1 MSHGLIG
8 SLLSPPP
15 SLLEPVKRNVFVS
28 YYHGDQSEV
37 DDFIGQYCTLE
48 RIFTP
53 YMLSAR
59 QRYGG
64 NTIQSSNPNYVM
76 QQIRSRHVSP
86 TTVTMLLLGACT
98 HSRRYIDWETKA
110 SLQQGGLGG
119 ERPNGVIAIGLPS
132 VGGHCHLPER
142 LSKNVDSGYA
152 KTYIYPR
159 SGNELRSWIE
169 EAFQSRT
176 NRQHLILNSQDK
188 WSNSRTCEICGR
200 TH

>member
-1 MSHGLIG
+1 MSQGLIG

-15 SLLEPVKRNVFVS
+15 SLLAPVKRNVFIS
-28 YYHGDQSEV
+28 YFHGDQNEV
-37 DDFIGQYCTLE
+37 DDFIGQYSTLE

-59 QRYGG
+59 QTYGG
-64 NTIQSSNPNYVM
+64 NPIESSNPNYVM
-76 QQIRSRHVSP
+76 QRIRSRHVSP
-86 TTVTMLLLGACT
+86 TTVTILLLGPCT

-119 ERPNGVIAIGLPS
+119 ERPNGVIAICLPS
-132 VGGHCHLPER
+132 VGGHCHFPER

-152 KTYIYPR
+152 KAYIYPR

-176 NRQHLILNSQDK
+176 NRQHLILNSQNT
-188 WSNSRTCEICGR
+188 WSNSRTCKICGR